1 MDTSSWRLEGGL
13 NLVRGALTRNRYPGE
28 LVGCLNIES
37 RAEGYRRIDGFE
49 RFDGRKSPSDVLDDE
64 VGTETA
70 ETEERRLLI
79 GKVPG
84 TGRMWVWR
92 YNDAT
97 YAFRAD
103 ADGATMKMHR
113 SSATGWTVVDLG
125 HRVAFTDGTGG
136 DPVSG
141 EAIANS
147 SNVAATVVG
156 HYLTSGTWAGGDAAG
171 VLVLT
176 YDGSTVFAS
185 SDVLTVEAESTRK
198 LTISDVPTE
207 QTIGNGTSFDFVNY
221 NFFGRDDLERMY
233 GVSGAGLPFEFDGTM
248 FVQLQTGVDGY
259 TPIKISAHQAH
270 LFIGY
275 KEGSVIYSGTGKPR
289 SYDAVDGAGEIA
301 IGDELT
307 DMLPGYRDI
316 LFIYGRNRTNYL
328 VGTSAVDFQLKT
340 LSDEAGAMAGTVQLM
355 DEPVCLDDRGFRNVT
370 ATQRFGD
377 FSIATI
383 SEQIRPLLDR
393 KRAGGIL
400 PVASVRIRRKSQYRI
415 WFTDGDCIVLGYVRR
430 GRGSRVEYTRTE
442 FYIRPDGTP
451 NQPELGIVNDAC
463 SVEDSDGRERVFAT
477 MRGSDFVYEL
487 DRGPSFDG
495 HPIESYFRMCYND
508 FQAPHIVK
516 RYRKLLLEVDSVF
529 RSSFSLA
536 ADFDDD
542 REVGV
547 RPGRSHTV
555 SGPASF
561 WSEAEWGAFYWL
573 ADPVRKAEQ
582 RIKGRGRNVSL
593 VVFSVPDSIETSY
606 VVSGVTVYYEK
617 RKLKR

>member
-1 MDTSSWRLEGGL
+1 METASWRLEGGL
-13 NLVRGALTRNRYPGE
+13 NLVRGALTRNRFPGE

-37 RAEGYRRIDGFE
+37 RSEGYRRIDGFE
-49 RFDGRKSPSDVLDDE
+49 RFDGRKSPSDVLEDE
-64 VGTETA
+64 VGTEAA
-70 ETEERRLLI
+70 ETETRRLAI

-92 YNDAT
+92 YNDVT
-97 YAFRAD
+97 YAFRV
-103 ADGATMKMHR
+103 DGTTMKMHR
-113 SSATGWTVVDLG
+113 SSATGWTAVTLG
-125 HRVAFTDGTGG
+125 HRVAFTDGTGEA
-136 DPVSG
+136 PAYG
-141 EAIANS
+141 EALANS
-147 SNVAATVVG
+147 SSVAATAVG

-171 VLVLT
+171 VLVLS
-176 YDGSTVFAS
+176 YDGSTAFVA

-198 LTISDVPTE
+198 LTISAVPTE
-207 QTIGNGTSFDFVNY
+207 QTIGNGTIFDFVNY

-248 FVQLQTGVDGY
+248 FLQLQTGVDGH

-275 KEGSVIYSGTGKPR
+275 KEGSAIYSGTGKPR
-289 SYDAVDGAGEIA
+289 SYDSLDGAGEFA

-316 LFIYGRNRTNYL
+316 LFVYGRNRTNYV
-328 VGTSAVDFQLKT
+328 VGTSKLDFQLKT

-370 ATQRFGD
+370 ATDRFGD

-383 SEQIRPLLDR
+383 SEQVRPLLDR
-393 KRAGGIL
+393 KREGGIL

-415 WFTDGDCIVLGYVRR
+415 WFDDGDCIVIGYVRR
-430 GRGSRVEYTRTE
+430 GRSTRMEFTRTE
-442 FYIRPDGTP
+442 FHLRPDATP
-451 NQPELGIVNDAC
+451 KQPEIGIVNHAC

-487 DRGPSFDG
+487 DRGTSFDG
-495 HPIESYFRMCYND
+495 HPIESYFRLAYND
-508 FQAPHIVK
+508 FKAPHLVK
-516 RYRKLLLEVDSVF
+516 RYRKVLLEVDSVF
-529 RSSFSLA
+529 RASFSMA

-542 REVGV
+542 REVGP

-582 RIKGRGRNVSL
+582 RIKGRGRNISL
-593 VVFSVPDSIETSY
+593 VVFSVPDSIETAY
-606 VVSGVTVYYEK
+606 VVSGVTVYYELRKMK
-617 RKLKR
+617 R

>member
-1 MDTSSWRLEGGL
+1 METASWKLEGGL

-49 RFDGRKSPSDVLDDE
+49 RFDGLKSPSDVLEDE
-64 VGTETA
+64 V
-70 ETEERRLLI
+70 ETEADETEKRRLLI

-84 TGRMWVWR
+84 TGLIWVWR
-92 YNDAT
+92 YNDVT
-97 YAFRAD
+97 YAFRAN
-103 ADGATMKMHR
+103 ADGTTMKMHR
-113 SSATGWTVVDLG
+113 STTTGWTAVTLG
-125 HRVAFTDGTGG
+125 HRVEFTDGAGAV
-136 DPVSG
+136 PVFG
-141 EAIANS
+141 EALANS
-147 SNVAATVVG
+147 SSVEATVIG
-156 HYLTSGTWAGGDAAG
+156 HYLTGGTWAGGDAAG
-171 VLVLT
+171 VLVLD
-176 YDGSTVFAS
+176 YAGSTAFAS
-185 SDVLTVEAESTRK
+185 SDTLTIEAETSRTM
-198 LTISDVPTE
+198 TISSVPTE
-207 QTIGNGTSFDFVNY
+207 QTIGNGTRFDFTNY
-221 NFFGRDDLERMY
+221 NFFGRNDFERMY

-248 FVQLQTGVDGY
+248 FVQLQTGIVGH
-259 TPIKISAHQAH
+259 TPIKISAHQSH

-275 KEGSVIYSGTGKPR
+275 KEGSVISSGTGKPR
-289 SYDAVDGAGEIA
+289 SYDAIDGAGEFA

-316 LFIYGRNRTNYL
+316 LFCYGRNRTNYL
-328 VGTSAVDFQLKT
+328 VGTSSVDFQLKT

-370 ATQRFGD
+370 ATDKFGD
-377 FSIATI
+377 FSVATI

-393 KRAGGIL
+393 KREGGIL
-400 PVASVRIRRKSQYRI
+400 PVTSVRIRRKSQYRI
-415 WFTDGDCIVLGYVRR
+415 WFNDGDCIVIGYVRR
-430 GRGSRVEYTRTE
+430 GRATRMEYTRTE
-442 FYIRPDGTP
+442 FYLRPDATP
-451 NQPELGIVNDAC
+451 NQAEIGIVNHAC

-487 DRGPSFDG
+487 DRGTSFDG
-495 HPIESYFRMCYND
+495 HPIESYFRLAYND
-508 FQAPHIVK
+508 FKSPHLVK

-529 RSSFSLA
+529 RASFSLA

-542 REVGV
+542 REIGS

-561 WSEAEWGAFYWL
+561 WSEAEWGAFYWSSN
-573 ADPVRKAEQ
+573 PVRKAEQ

>member
-1 MDTSSWRLEGGL
+1 METASWRLEGGL
-13 NLVRGALTRNRYPGE
+13 NLVRGALTRNRFPGE
-28 LVGCLNIES
+28 LVGCLNVES

-49 RFDGRKSPSDVLDDE
+49 RFDGRKSPSDVLEDE
-64 VGTETA
+64 VGTEA
-70 ETEERRLLI
+70 DETEVRRLLI

-84 TGRMWVWR
+84 TGRIWIWR
-92 YNDAT
+92 YGDVT
-97 YAFRAD
+97 YAFRSD
-103 ADGATMKMHR
+103 ASTMKMHR
-113 SSATGWTVVDLG
+113 SSATGWTAVALG
-125 HRVAFTDGTGG
+125 HRVAFTAGTG
-136 DPVSG
+136 DAPVSG
-141 EAIANS
+141 EVIANS
-147 SNVAATVVG
+147 SSVAATVIG
-156 HYLTSGTWAGGDAAG
+156 HYLTGGTWAGGDAAG
-171 VLVLT
+171 VLVLD
-176 YDGSTVFAS
+176 YGGASEFAAS
-185 SDVLTVEAESTRK
+185 EILTVASDTART
-198 LTISDVPTE
+198 LTISAVPTA
-207 QTIGNGTSFDFVNY
+207 QTIGTGTAFDFVNY
-221 NFFGRDDLERMY
+221 NFFGRGDRERMY

-248 FVQLQTGVDGY
+248 FLQIQTGVDGY

-270 LFIGY
+270 LFVGY

-289 SYDAVDGAGEIA
+289 SYDATAGAGELA

-328 VGTSAVDFQLKT
+328 VGTSKLDFQLKT

-355 DEPVCLDDRGFRNVT
+355 DEPVSLDDRGFRNVT
-370 ATQRFGD
+370 ATDRFGD

-393 KRAGGIL
+393 KREGGIL

-415 WFTDGDCIVLGYVRR
+415 WFDDGDCIVLGYVRR
-430 GRGSRVEYTRTE
+430 GRAARIEYTRTE
-442 FYIRPDGTP
+442 FYLRPDATP
-451 NQPELGIVNDAC
+451 NRPELGIVNHAC

-477 MRGSDFVYEL
+477 MRGFDFVYEL
-487 DRGPSFDG
+487 DRGTSFDG
-495 HPIESYFRMCYND
+495 HPIESYFRLPYND
-508 FQAPHIVK
+508 FTAPHLVK

-529 RSSFSLA
+529 RASFALA

-542 REVGV
+542 REIGA

-561 WSEAEWGAFYWL
+561 WSEAEWGAFYWN

-593 VVFSVPDSIETSY
+593 VVFSVPDSIETPY